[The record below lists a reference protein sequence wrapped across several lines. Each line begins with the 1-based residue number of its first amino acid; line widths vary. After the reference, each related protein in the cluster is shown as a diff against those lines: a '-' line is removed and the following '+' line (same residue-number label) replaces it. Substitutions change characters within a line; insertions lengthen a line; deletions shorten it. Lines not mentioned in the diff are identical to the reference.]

1 MRLCQRLEKIVYYL
15 KNQLRIIFA
24 FKYGSF
30 ENKTMAEYLT
40 KYPKTIS
47 FLDVICGSLKGI
59 VNVDSRSNVEQLH
72 VVVKKNA
79 NELLKI
85 FLREG
90 FTRVKFE
97 HKQPFQIG
105 NGLSLK
111 LKKPWEMHVRFVKL
125 KKELIAIHAEVE
137 VSRDYLQH
145 LFCQR
150 TPVIYEIENMLKKYE
165 IDYKV
170 WNNKIKKY
178 VQTVFDNYK
187 IKLVTPNLPVF
198 AWKPMLFVIGTV
210 AAMYLWKYLD
220 TIL

>member
-1 MRLCQRLEKIVYYL
+1 
-15 KNQLRIIFA
+15 
-24 FKYGSF
+24 
-30 ENKTMAEYLT
+30 MAEYIT

-47 FLDVICGSLKGI
+47 FLDVVCGSLKGI
-59 VNVDSRSNVEQLH
+59 VNIDNRSNVEQLH

-85 FLREG
+85 FLHEG
-90 FTRVKFE
+90 FTKVKFE

-111 LKKPWEMHVRFVKL
+111 LKKPREMHVRFVKL
-125 KKELIAIHAEVE
+125 KKELIAIQAEVE

-150 TPVIYEIENMLKKYE
+150 TPVIYDIENMLKKYE

-178 VQTVFDNYK
+178 VQTVFDIYK
-187 IKLVTPNLPVF
+187 IKLGTPILPVF
-198 AWKPMLFVIGTV
+198 AWKPMLFVIGTIG
-210 AAMYLWKYLD
+210 AMYLWKYLD
-220 TIL
+220 TILLIRNFSVI

>member
-1 MRLCQRLEKIVYYL
+1 MYLCQRFEKIVFYL
-15 KNQLRIIFA
+15 KINTKLYLLLNI
-24 FKYGSF
+24 GSL
-30 ENKTMAEYLT
+30 ENKAMAEYIT

-47 FLDVICGSLKGI
+47 FLDGLKGMI
-59 VNVDSRSNVEQLH
+59 NIENSSNVEQLH

-79 NELLKI
+79 SELFRM
-85 FLREG
+85 FLQEG
-90 FTRVKFE
+90 FSKVKFE

-111 LKKPWEMHVRFVKL
+111 LKKPWELHVRLVEL
-125 KKELIAIHAEVE
+125 KKELVAIHAEVE

-145 LFCQR
+145 LFGQR

-165 IDYKV
+165 IDYRV
-170 WNNKIKKY
+170 WNNRIKKY
-178 VQTVFDNYK
+178 VHTVFDNYK

-210 AAMYLWKYLD
+210 GSMYLWKYLD
-220 TIL
+220 TIF

>member
-1 MRLCQRLEKIVYYL
+1 MCLCQRFEKIVFYL
-15 KNQLRIIFA
+15 KINTKLYLLLNI
-24 FKYGSF
+24 GSF
-30 ENKTMAEYLT
+30 ENKAMAEYLT

-47 FLDVICGSLKGI
+47 FLDGLKGMI
-59 VNVDSRSNVEQLH
+59 NIENSSNVEQLH

-79 NELLKI
+79 SELFRM
-85 FLREG
+85 FLQEG
-90 FTRVKFE
+90 FSKVKFE

-111 LKKPWEMHVRFVKL
+111 LKKPWELHVRLVEL
-125 KKELIAIHAEVE
+125 KKELVAIHAEVE

-145 LFCQR
+145 LFGQR

-198 AWKPMLFVIGTV
+198 AWKPMLFVIGTIG
-210 AAMYLWKYLD
+210 AMYLWKYLD

>member
-30 ENKTMAEYLT
+30 ENKTMAEYIT

-47 FLDVICGSLKGI
+47 FFDGLKGI
-59 VNVDSRSNVEQLH
+59 INIENSSNVEQLH
-72 VVVKKNA
+72 VVVKKNVS
-79 NELLKI
+79 ELFQM
-85 FLREG
+85 FLQEG
-90 FTRVKFE
+90 FSKVKFE

-111 LKKPWEMHVRFVKL
+111 LKKPWEMHVRLVEL
-125 KKELIAIHAEVE
+125 KKELVAIHAEVE
-137 VSRDYLQH
+137 ISRDYLQH
-145 LFCQR
+145 LFGQR

-165 IDYKV
+165 IDYRV
-170 WNNKIKKY
+170 WNNRIKKY
-178 VQTVFDNYK
+178 VHTIFDNYK
-187 IKLVTPNLPVF
+187 IKLVTPNIPVF

-210 AAMYLWKYLD
+210 GLMYLWKYLD
-220 TIL
+220 TVF